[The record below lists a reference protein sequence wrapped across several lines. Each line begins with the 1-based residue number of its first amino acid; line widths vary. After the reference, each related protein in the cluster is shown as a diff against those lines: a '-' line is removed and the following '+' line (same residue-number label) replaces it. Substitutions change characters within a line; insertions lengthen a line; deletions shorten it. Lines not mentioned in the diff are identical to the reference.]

1 LAAFNNFNSSFYETR
16 RSRVGIEAPV
26 ASLTGSTADAADD
39 TVAGTAL
46 SGLAHVMLPVKDAYI
61 VYEMSSKTR

>member
-1 LAAFNNFNSSFYETR
+1 M
-16 RSRVGIEAPV
+16 

-39 TVAGTAL
+39 TAAGTAL